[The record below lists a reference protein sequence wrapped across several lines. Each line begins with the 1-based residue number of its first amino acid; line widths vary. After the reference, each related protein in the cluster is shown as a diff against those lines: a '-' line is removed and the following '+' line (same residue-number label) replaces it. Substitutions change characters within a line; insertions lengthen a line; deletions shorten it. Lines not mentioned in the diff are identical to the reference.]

1 MKSIRKT
8 TLLLA
13 WFAVWYAYGHMA
25 HAQQPVPQT
34 MTRIHY
40 VTKFFLYEE
49 QKVAN
54 EDEAILDIGSKVSHF
69 YSRNSVAREQIK
81 DSVLAAGGSYSDV
94 MNALGRSVYPQT
106 RMKYQVWKNLPS
118 PGMLTFTDELLK
130 KFRYTE
136 SLETPQWTLAG
147 KDSIIADY
155 PCQQAETFYRGR
167 HWTVWFAPDIPV
179 SDGPWKLHGLPGL
192 ILQAED
198 SEHWFSFA
206 CIEIENAPYKE
217 LAVPEKKYVDCTRKE
232 YEGLVK
238 LFWEAPDAFTQK
250 VAGFKGQGFGA
261 DGRPLTNPERKALL
275 LEK

>member
-1 MKSIRKT
+1 MKSTRKP
-8 TLLLA
+8 TLLLVL
-13 WFAVWYAYGHMA
+13 AVWCICGHMA
-25 HAQQPVPQT
+25 HAQQPAPQT

-40 VTKFFLYEE
+40 AVKFSLYEE
-49 QKVAN
+49 QQAAN

-81 DSVLAAGGSYSDV
+81 DSVLAAGGSYNDV
-94 MNALGRSVYPQT
+94 VDALGRSVYPNT
-106 RMKYQVWKNLPS
+106 RMKYQIWKNLPS
-118 PGMLTFTDELLK
+118 RGMLTFTDTNLK
-130 KFRYTE
+130 RFRYTE
-136 SLETPQWTLAG
+136 SLETPQWTLVG

-167 HWTVWFAPDIPV
+167 HWTVWFTSDIPV

-198 SEHWFSFA
+198 SEHWFSFV

-232 YEGLVK
+232 YEDLVK

-261 DGRPLTNPERKALL
+261 DGRPLTNPERKALF

>member
-1 MKSIRKT
+1 MKPIRKP
-8 TLLLA
+8 TLLLVL
-13 WFAVWYAYGHMA
+13 AVWCICGHMA
-25 HAQQPVPQT
+25 HAQQPAPQT

-40 VTKFFLYEE
+40 AVKFSLYEE
-49 QKVAN
+49 QKTAN

-81 DSVLAAGGSYSDV
+81 DSVLAAGGSYYDV
-94 MNALGRSVYPQT
+94 VDALGRSVYPNT
-106 RMKYQVWKNLPS
+106 RMKYQIWKNLPS
-118 PGMLTFTDELLK
+118 RGMLTFTDTNLK
-130 KFRYTE
+130 RFRYTE

-167 HWTVWFAPDIPV
+167 HWTVWFTPDIPV

-198 SEHWFSFA
+198 SERWFSFA

-232 YEGLVK
+232 YEDLVK
-238 LFWEAPDAFTQK
+238 LMWEDPYAFSQK
-250 VAGFKGQGFGA
+250 VAGFRGQGFGA
-261 DGRPLTNPERKALL
+261 DGRPLTYPERKALF

>member
-1 MKSIRKT
+1 MKPIRKP
-8 TLLLA
+8 TLLLVL
-13 WFAVWYAYGHMA
+13 AVWCICGHMA
-25 HAQQPVPQT
+25 HAQQPAPQT

-40 VTKFFLYEE
+40 AVKFSLYEE
-49 QKVAN
+49 QKTAN
-54 EDEAILDIGSKVSHF
+54 KDEAILDIWSKVSHF
-69 YSRNSVAREQIK
+69 YSRNSVAREQIR

-167 HWTVWFAPDIPV
+167 HWTVWFTPDIPV

-198 SEHWFSFA
+198 SEHWFSFV
-206 CIEIENAPYKE
+206 CIEIENALYKE

-232 YEGLVK
+232 YEDLVK
-238 LFWEAPDAFTQK
+238 LMWEDPYAFSQK
-250 VAGFKGQGFGA
+250 VAGFRGQGFGA
-261 DGRPLTNPERKALL
+261 DGRPLTNPERKALF

>member
-1 MKSIRKT
+1 MSLEKMQNRPFM
-8 TLLLA
+8 LLVVLCICNYM
-13 WFAVWYAYGHMA
+13 V
-25 HAQQPVPQT
+25 HAQQPTKT

-49 QKVAN
+49 QKTAN
-54 EDEAILDIGSKVSHF
+54 EDEAILDIRSGVSHF
-69 YSRNSVAREQIK
+69 YSRNSVAREQIT

-94 MNALGRSVYPQT
+94 MNALGKSMYPQT

-136 SLETPQWTLAG
+136 PLETPQWTLMD

-167 HWTVWFAPDIPV
+167 HWTVWFTPDIPV

-206 CIEIENAPYKE
+206 CIEIENAPCEE
-217 LAVPEKKYVDCTRKE
+217 LAVPDKKYVDCTRKE
-232 YEGLVK
+232 YEDLIR
-238 LFWEAPDAFTQK
+238 LMWEDPYAFTQK
-250 VAGFKGQGFGA
+250 VAGFKGQGWGP
-261 DGRPLTNPERKALL
+261 DGRPLTYSKRKALL

>member
-1 MKSIRKT
+1 MKPIRKP
-8 TLLLA
+8 TLLLVL
-13 WFAVWYAYGHMA
+13 AVWCICGHMA
-25 HAQQPVPQT
+25 HAQQPAPQT

-40 VTKFFLYEE
+40 AVKFSLYEE
-49 QKVAN
+49 QQAAN

-69 YSRNSVAREQIK
+69 YSRNSVAREQIR
-81 DSVLAAGGSYSDV
+81 DSVLAAGGSYYDV
-94 MNALGRSVYPQT
+94 VDALGRSVYPNT
-106 RMKYQVWKNLPS
+106 RMKYQIWKNLPS
-118 PGMLTFTDELLK
+118 RGMLTFTDTNLK
-130 KFRYTE
+130 RFRYTE

-167 HWTVWFAPDIPV
+167 HWTVWFTPDIPV

-232 YEGLVK
+232 YEDLVK
-238 LFWEAPDAFTQK
+238 LFWEAPDAFSQK
-250 VAGFKGQGFGA
+250 VAGFRGQGFGA
-261 DGRPLTNPERKALL
+261 DGRPLTYPERKALF

>member
-1 MKSIRKT
+1 MKPIRKP
-8 TLLLA
+8 TLLLVL
-13 WFAVWYAYGHMA
+13 AVWCICGHMA

-40 VTKFFLYEE
+40 AVKFSLYEE
-49 QKVAN
+49 QQAAN

-167 HWTVWFAPDIPV
+167 HWTVWFTPDIPV

-232 YEGLVK
+232 YEDLVK
-238 LFWEAPDAFTQK
+238 LIWEAPDAFTQK

-261 DGRPLTNPERKALL
+261 DGRPLTYPERKALL

>member
-1 MKSIRKT
+1 MKPIRKP
-8 TLLLA
+8 TLLLVL
-13 WFAVWYAYGHMA
+13 AVWCICGHMA
-25 HAQQPVPQT
+25 HAQQPAPQT

-40 VTKFFLYEE
+40 AVKFSLYEE
-49 QKVAN
+49 QKTAN

-81 DSVLAAGGSYSDV
+81 DSVLAAGGSYYDV
-94 MNALGRSVYPQT
+94 VDALGRSVYPNT
-106 RMKYQVWKNLPS
+106 RMKYQIWKNLPS
-118 PGMLTFTDELLK
+118 RGMLTFTDTNLK
-130 KFRYTE
+130 RFRYTE

-167 HWTVWFAPDIPV
+167 HWTVWFTPDIPV

-232 YEGLVK
+232 YEDLVK
-238 LFWEAPDAFTQK
+238 LMWEDPYAFSQK
-250 VAGFKGQGFGA
+250 VAGFRGQGFGA
-261 DGRPLTNPERKALL
+261 DGRPLTYPERKALF

>member
-1 MKSIRKT
+1 M
-8 TLLLA
+8 
-13 WFAVWYAYGHMA
+13 V
-25 HAQQPVPQT
+25 HAQQPAPQT

-40 VTKFFLYEE
+40 AVKFSLYEE
-49 QKVAN
+49 QKTAN

-69 YSRNSVAREQIK
+69 YSRNSVAREQIR

-136 SLETPQWTLAG
+136 SLETPQWTLVG

-167 HWTVWFAPDIPV
+167 HWTVWFAPDIPI

-206 CIEIENAPYKE
+206 CIEIENAPYNE
-217 LAVPEKKYVDCTRKE
+217 LAVPDKKYVDCTRKE
-232 YEGLVK
+232 YEDLVK

>member
-1 MKSIRKT
+1 MKPIRKP
-8 TLLLA
+8 TLLLVL
-13 WFAVWYAYGHMA
+13 AVWCICGHMA
-25 HAQQPVPQT
+25 HAQQPAPQT

-40 VTKFFLYEE
+40 AVKFSLYEE
-49 QKVAN
+49 QKTAN

-81 DSVLAAGGSYSDV
+81 DSVLAAGGSYYDV
-94 MNALGRSVYPQT
+94 VDALGRSVYPNT
-106 RMKYQVWKNLPS
+106 RMKYQIWKNLPS
-118 PGMLTFTDELLK
+118 RGMLTFTDTNLK
-130 KFRYTE
+130 RFRYTE

-167 HWTVWFAPDIPV
+167 HWTVWFTSDIPV

-232 YEGLVK
+232 YEDLVK
-238 LFWEAPDAFTQK
+238 LMWEDPYAFSQK
-250 VAGFKGQGFGA
+250 VAGFRGQGFGA
-261 DGRPLTNPERKALL
+261 DGRPLTYPERKALF

>member
-1 MKSIRKT
+1 MKPIRKP
-8 TLLLA
+8 TLLLVL
-13 WFAVWYAYGHMA
+13 AVWCICGHMA
-25 HAQQPVPQT
+25 HAQQPAPQT

-40 VTKFFLYEE
+40 AVKFSLYEE
-49 QKVAN
+49 QQAAN

-81 DSVLAAGGSYSDV
+81 DSVLAAGGSYYDV
-94 MNALGRSVYPQT
+94 VDALGRSVYPNT
-106 RMKYQVWKNLPS
+106 RMKYQIWKNLPS
-118 PGMLTFTDELLK
+118 RGMLTFTDTNLK
-130 KFRYTE
+130 RFRYTE

-167 HWTVWFAPDIPV
+167 HWTVWFTPDIPV

-198 SEHWFSFA
+198 SERWFSFA

-232 YEGLVK
+232 YEDLVK
-238 LFWEAPDAFTQK
+238 LMWEDPYAFSQK
-250 VAGFKGQGFGA
+250 VAGFRGQGFGA
-261 DGRPLTNPERKALL
+261 DGRPLTYPERKALF

>member
-1 MKSIRKT
+1 MKPIRKP
-8 TLLLA
+8 TLLLVL
-13 WFAVWYAYGHMA
+13 AVWCICGHMA

-81 DSVLAAGGSYSDV
+81 DSVLAAGGSYYDV
-94 MNALGRSVYPQT
+94 VDALGRSVYPNT
-106 RMKYQVWKNLPS
+106 RMKYQIWKNLPS
-118 PGMLTFTDELLK
+118 RGMLTFTDTNLK
-130 KFRYTE
+130 RFRYTE

-167 HWTVWFAPDIPV
+167 HWTVWFTPDIPV

-232 YEGLVK
+232 YEDLVK
-238 LFWEAPDAFTQK
+238 LMWEDPYAFSQK
-250 VAGFKGQGFGA
+250 VAGFRGQGFGA
-261 DGRPLTNPERKALL
+261 DGRPLTYPERKALF

>member
-1 MKSIRKT
+1 MKSIRKP
-8 TLLLA
+8 TLLLVL
-13 WFAVWYAYGHMA
+13 AVWCICGHMA
-25 HAQQPVPQT
+25 HAQQPAPQT

-40 VTKFFLYEE
+40 AVKFSLYEE
-49 QKVAN
+49 QQAAN

-81 DSVLAAGGSYSDV
+81 DSVLAAGGSYYDV
-94 MNALGRSVYPQT
+94 VDALGRSVYPNT
-106 RMKYQVWKNLPS
+106 RMKYQIWKNLPS
-118 PGMLTFTDELLK
+118 RGMLTFTDTNLK
-130 KFRYTE
+130 RFRYTE

-167 HWTVWFAPDIPV
+167 HWTVWFTPDIPV
-179 SDGPWKLHGLPGL
+179 SEGPWKLHGLPGL

-232 YEGLVK
+232 YEDLVK
-238 LFWEAPDAFTQK
+238 LMWEDPYAFSQK
-250 VAGFKGQGFGA
+250 VAGFRGQGFGT
-261 DGRPLTNPERKALL
+261 DGRPLTYPERKALF

>member
-1 MKSIRKT
+1 MKSIRKP
-8 TLLLA
+8 TLLFVL
-13 WFAVWYAYGHMA
+13 AVWCICGHMA
-25 HAQQPVPQT
+25 HAQQPAPQT

-49 QKVAN
+49 QKTAN

-136 SLETPQWTLAG
+136 SLETPQWTLVG

-167 HWTVWFAPDIPV
+167 HWTVWFTPDIPV

-206 CIEIENAPYKE
+206 CIEIENAPYNE
-217 LAVPEKKYVDCTRKE
+217 LAVPDKKYVDCTRKE
-232 YEGLVK
+232 YEDLVK

>member
-1 MKSIRKT
+1 
-8 TLLLA
+8 
-13 WFAVWYAYGHMA
+13 MA

-40 VTKFFLYEE
+40 AVKFSLYEE
-49 QKVAN
+49 QKTAN

-167 HWTVWFAPDIPV
+167 HWTVWFALDIPV
-179 SDGPWKLHGLPGL
+179 SEGPWKLHGLPGL

-206 CIEIENAPYKE
+206 CIEIENAPCEE

>member
-1 MKSIRKT
+1 MKPIRKP
-8 TLLLA
+8 TLLLVL
-13 WFAVWYAYGHMA
+13 AVWCICGHMA
-25 HAQQPVPQT
+25 HAQQPAPQT

-40 VTKFFLYEE
+40 AVKFSLYEE
-49 QKVAN
+49 QKTAN

-81 DSVLAAGGSYSDV
+81 DSVLAAGGSYYDV
-94 MNALGRSVYPQT
+94 VDALGRSVYPNT
-106 RMKYQVWKNLPS
+106 RMKYQIWKNLPS
-118 PGMLTFTDELLK
+118 RGMLTFTDTNLK
-130 KFRYTE
+130 RFRYTE

-167 HWTVWFAPDIPV
+167 HWTVWFTPDIPV
-179 SDGPWKLHGLPGL
+179 SEGPWKLHGLPGL

-232 YEGLVK
+232 YEDLVK
-238 LFWEAPDAFTQK
+238 LMWEDPYAFSQK
-250 VAGFKGQGFGA
+250 VAGFRGQGFGA
-261 DGRPLTNPERKALL
+261 DGRPLTYPERKALF

>member
-1 MKSIRKT
+1 MKPIRKP
-8 TLLLA
+8 TLLLVL
-13 WFAVWYAYGHMA
+13 AVWCICGHMA
-25 HAQQPVPQT
+25 HAQQPAPQT

-40 VTKFFLYEE
+40 AVKFSLYEE
-49 QKVAN
+49 QKTAN

-81 DSVLAAGGSYSDV
+81 DSVLAAGGSYYDV
-94 MNALGRSVYPQT
+94 VDALGRSVYPNT
-106 RMKYQVWKNLPS
+106 RMKYQIWKNLPS
-118 PGMLTFTDELLK
+118 RGMLTFTDTNLK
-130 KFRYTE
+130 RFRYTE

-198 SEHWFSFA
+198 SERWFSFA

-232 YEGLVK
+232 YEDLVK
-238 LFWEAPDAFTQK
+238 LMWEDPYAFSQK
-250 VAGFKGQGFGA
+250 VAGFRGQGFGA
-261 DGRPLTNPERKALL
+261 DGRPLTYPERKALF

>member
-1 MKSIRKT
+1 MKSTRKP
-8 TLLLA
+8 TLLLVL
-13 WFAVWYAYGHMA
+13 AVWCICGHMA
-25 HAQQPVPQT
+25 HAQQPAPQT

-40 VTKFFLYEE
+40 AVKFSLYEE
-49 QKVAN
+49 QQAAN

-81 DSVLAAGGSYSDV
+81 DSVLAAGGSYNDV
-94 MNALGRSVYPQT
+94 VDALGRSVYPNT
-106 RMKYQVWKNLPS
+106 RMKYQIWKNLPS
-118 PGMLTFTDELLK
+118 RGMLTFTDTNLK
-130 KFRYTE
+130 RFRYTE
-136 SLETPQWTLAG
+136 SLETPQWTLVG

-232 YEGLVK
+232 YEDLVK

-261 DGRPLTNPERKALL
+261 DGRPLTNPERKALF

>member
-1 MKSIRKT
+1 
-8 TLLLA
+8 
-13 WFAVWYAYGHMA
+13 MA

-40 VTKFFLYEE
+40 AVKFSLYEE
-49 QKVAN
+49 QKTAN

-81 DSVLAAGGSYSDV
+81 DSVLAAGGSYYDV
-94 MNALGRSVYPQT
+94 VDALGRSVYPNT
-106 RMKYQVWKNLPS
+106 RMKYQIWKNLPS
-118 PGMLTFTDELLK
+118 RGMLTFTDTNLK
-130 KFRYTE
+130 RFRYTE

-232 YEGLVK
+232 YEDLMK
-238 LFWEAPDAFTQK
+238 LMWEDPYAFSQK

-261 DGRPLTNPERKALL
+261 DGRPLTYPERKALL

>member
-1 MKSIRKT
+1 MKSIRKP
-8 TLLLA
+8 TLLLVL
-13 WFAVWYAYGHMA
+13 AVWCICGHMA
-25 HAQQPVPQT
+25 HAQQPAPQT

-40 VTKFFLYEE
+40 AVKFSLYEE
-49 QKVAN
+49 QKTAN

-81 DSVLAAGGSYSDV
+81 DSVLAAGGSYYDV
-94 MNALGRSVYPQT
+94 VDALGRSVYPNT
-106 RMKYQVWKNLPS
+106 RMKYQIWKNLPS
-118 PGMLTFTDELLK
+118 RGMLTFTDTNLK
-130 KFRYTE
+130 RFRYTE

-167 HWTVWFAPDIPV
+167 HWTVWFTSDIPV

-232 YEGLVK
+232 YEDLVK
-238 LFWEAPDAFTQK
+238 LMWEDPYAFSQK
-250 VAGFKGQGFGA
+250 VAGFRGQGFGA
-261 DGRPLTNPERKALL
+261 DGRPLTYPERKALF

>member
-1 MKSIRKT
+1 MKPIRKP
-8 TLLLA
+8 TLLLVL
-13 WFAVWYAYGHMA
+13 AVWCICGHMA
-25 HAQQPVPQT
+25 HAQHPVPQT

-40 VTKFFLYEE
+40 AVKFSLCEE
-49 QKVAN
+49 QQAAY

-69 YSRNSVAREQIK
+69 YSRNSVAREQIR
-81 DSVLAAGGSYSDV
+81 DSVLAAGGSYYDV
-94 MNALGRSVYPQT
+94 VDALGRSVYPNT
-106 RMKYQVWKNLPS
+106 RMKYQIWKNLPS
-118 PGMLTFTDELLK
+118 RGMLTFTDTNLK
-130 KFRYTE
+130 RFRYTE
-136 SLETPQWTLAG
+136 SLETPQWTLVG

-167 HWTVWFAPDIPV
+167 HWTVWFTPDIPV

-198 SEHWFSFA
+198 SEHWFSFV

-232 YEGLVK
+232 YEDLVK
-238 LFWEAPDAFTQK
+238 LMWEDPYAFSQK
-250 VAGFKGQGFGA
+250 VAGFRGQGFGA
-261 DGRPLTNPERKALL
+261 DGRPLTYPERKALF

>member
-1 MKSIRKT
+1 MKSIRKP
-8 TLLLA
+8 TLLLVL
-13 WFAVWYAYGHMA
+13 AVWCICGHMA
-25 HAQQPVPQT
+25 HAQQPAPQT

-40 VTKFFLYEE
+40 AVKFSLYEE
-49 QKVAN
+49 QKTAN

-167 HWTVWFAPDIPV
+167 HWTVWFTPDIPV

-206 CIEIENAPYKE
+206 CIEIENAPYNE
-217 LAVPEKKYVDCTRKE
+217 LAVPDKKYVDCTRKE
-232 YEGLVK
+232 YEDLVK
-238 LFWEAPDAFTQK
+238 LFWEAPDAFSQK

>member
-1 MKSIRKT
+1 M
-8 TLLLA
+8 
-13 WFAVWYAYGHMA
+13 V

-40 VTKFFLYEE
+40 AVKFSLYEE
-49 QKVAN
+49 QKTAN

-81 DSVLAAGGSYSDV
+81 DSVLAAGGSYYDV
-94 MNALGRSVYPQT
+94 VDALGRSVYPNT
-106 RMKYQVWKNLPS
+106 RMKYQIWKNLPS
-118 PGMLTFTDELLK
+118 RGMLTFTDTNLK
-130 KFRYTE
+130 RFRYTE
-136 SLETPQWTLAG
+136 SLETPQWTLVG

-167 HWTVWFAPDIPV
+167 HWTVWFTPDIPV
-179 SDGPWKLHGLPGL
+179 SEGPWKLHGLPGL

-206 CIEIENAPYKE
+206 CIEIENAPYNE
-217 LAVPEKKYVDCTRKE
+217 LAVPDKKYVDCTRKE
-232 YEGLVK
+232 YEDLVK

-261 DGRPLTNPERKALL
+261 DGRPLTYPERKALL

>member
-1 MKSIRKT
+1 MKPIRKP
-8 TLLLA
+8 TLLLVL
-13 WFAVWYAYGHMA
+13 AVWCICGHMA
-25 HAQQPVPQT
+25 HAQQPAPQT

-40 VTKFFLYEE
+40 AVKFSLYEE
-49 QKVAN
+49 QKTAN

-69 YSRNSVAREQIK
+69 YSRNSVAREQIR
-81 DSVLAAGGSYSDV
+81 DSVLAAGGSYNDV
-94 MNALGRSVYPQT
+94 VDALGRSVYPNT
-106 RMKYQVWKNLPS
+106 RMKYQIWKNLPS
-118 PGMLTFTDELLK
+118 RGMLTFTDTNLK
-130 KFRYTE
+130 RFRYTE

-167 HWTVWFAPDIPV
+167 HWTVWFTSDIPV

-198 SEHWFSFA
+198 SEHWFSFV
-206 CIEIENAPYKE
+206 CIEIENALYKE

-232 YEGLVK
+232 YEDLVK
-238 LFWEAPDAFTQK
+238 LMWEDPYAFSQK
-250 VAGFKGQGFGA
+250 VAGFRGQGFGA
-261 DGRPLTNPERKALL
+261 DGRPLTYPERKALL

>member
-1 MKSIRKT
+1 MKPIRKP
-8 TLLLA
+8 TLLLVL
-13 WFAVWYAYGHMA
+13 AVWCICGHMA
-25 HAQQPVPQT
+25 HAQQPAPQT

-40 VTKFFLYEE
+40 AVKFSLCEE
-49 QKVAN
+49 QQAAN

-69 YSRNSVAREQIK
+69 YSRNSVAREQIR
-81 DSVLAAGGSYSDV
+81 DSVLAAGGSYYDV
-94 MNALGRSVYPQT
+94 VDALGRSVYPNT
-106 RMKYQVWKNLPS
+106 RMKYQIWKNLPS
-118 PGMLTFTDELLK
+118 RGMLTFTDTNLK
-130 KFRYTE
+130 RFRYTE

-167 HWTVWFAPDIPV
+167 HWTVWFTPDIPV

-232 YEGLVK
+232 YEDLVK
-238 LFWEAPDAFTQK
+238 LMWEDPYAFSQK
-250 VAGFKGQGFGA
+250 VAGFRGQGFGA

>member
-1 MKSIRKT
+1 MKSIRKP
-8 TLLLA
+8 TLLLVL
-13 WFAVWYAYGHMA
+13 AVWCICGHMA
-25 HAQQPVPQT
+25 HAQQPAPQT

-40 VTKFFLYEE
+40 AVKFSLYEE
-49 QKVAN
+49 QKTAN

-81 DSVLAAGGSYSDV
+81 DSVLAAGGSYYDV
-94 MNALGRSVYPQT
+94 VDALGRSVYPNT
-106 RMKYQVWKNLPS
+106 RMKYQIWKNLPS
-118 PGMLTFTDELLK
+118 RGMLTFTDTNLK
-130 KFRYTE
+130 RFRYTE

-167 HWTVWFAPDIPV
+167 HWTVWFTPDIPV

-232 YEGLVK
+232 YEDLVK
-238 LFWEAPDAFTQK
+238 LMWEDPYAFSQK
-250 VAGFKGQGFGA
+250 VAGFRGQGFGA
-261 DGRPLTNPERKALL
+261 DGRPLTYPERKALF

>member
-1 MKSIRKT
+1 
-8 TLLLA
+8 
-13 WFAVWYAYGHMA
+13 MA
-25 HAQQPVPQT
+25 HAQQPAPQT

-49 QKVAN
+49 QKTAN

-69 YSRNSVAREQIK
+69 YSRNSVAREQIR

-167 HWTVWFAPDIPV
+167 HWTVWFTPDIPV

-206 CIEIENAPYKE
+206 CIEIENAPYNE
-217 LAVPEKKYVDCTRKE
+217 LAVPDKKYVDCTRKE
-232 YEGLVK
+232 YEDLVK

-261 DGRPLTNPERKALL
+261 DGRPLTNPERKALF